1 MLSDQRYL
9 DCLRQLCAIESVA
22 GADVSEQAPY
32 GAGSAAA
39 LDHVL
44 SLCDA
49 FGFRTKLCE
58 NHRCGWAEIG
68 RGEEIVGILV
78 HLDVVPAGSG
88 WDYPPYDLTEA
99 GERVYGRG
107 VIDDKGPAMACIFA
121 MKDLL
126 DTGIPLRRRVRIIFG
141 QSEET
146 GVWEDMEY
154 YKLHE
159 ELPAFG
165 FTPDADF
172 PAIYGEKRILC
183 LELSMPKARTG
194 LEEIRGGSASNM
206 VADWCR
212 ASIAATGEML
222 ETAGKAAHASTP
234 EDGVNAIA
242 AMMARLEPL
251 VPDSPLVRF
260 YQTFIGDSLHG
271 ERMDC
276 ALADQESG
284 SLTMNAGMIAERGD
298 QVVLTLDIREPVTF
312 PDSAVLD
319 PVRRAAASFGMTVTV
334 TENTPPVY
342 MDKDGPVITRL
353 LSVYRQI
360 TGDRTEPAV
369 IGGGTYARAM
379 ENIVAF
385 GPMLPG
391 RELTEHQKNEYMLK
405 SDLLLIREIYRAAI
419 QALAEQE
426 DQHEN

>member
-1 MLSDQRYL
+1 MLTDQQYL
-9 DCLRQLCAIESVA
+9 DCLRQLCTIESVA
-22 GADVSEQAPY
+22 GVDVSDPAPY

-39 LDHVL
+39 LDYAL
-44 SLCDA
+44 SLCRS
-49 FGFRTKLCE
+49 FGFRTRLCGD
-58 NHRCGWAEIG
+58 HRCGWAEIG
-68 RGEEIVGILV
+68 QGEEIVGILV

-88 WDYPPYDLTEA
+88 WDYPPFDLTEA

-126 DTGIPLRRRVRIIFG
+126 DAGVPLRRRVRIIFG

-146 GVWEDMEY
+146 GVWDDMEY

-183 LELSMPKARTG
+183 LELSMPKQQTG
-194 LEEIRGGSASNM
+194 LEDIRGGSASNM

-212 ASIAATGEML
+212 ASVASTGEIL

-234 EDGVNAIA
+234 EDGVNAIT
-242 AMMARLEPL
+242 AMMSRLESL
-251 VPDSPLVRF
+251 IPDSPLVRF
-260 YQTFIGDSLHG
+260 YQTCIGENLHG
-271 ERMDC
+271 ERLGC
-276 ALADQESG
+276 ALEDPESG
-284 SLTMNAGMIAERGD
+284 KLTMNAGTIAVRED

-312 PDSAVLD
+312 PDTAVLE
-319 PVRRAAASFGMTVTV
+319 PVRRAADAFGMSVTV

-353 LSVYRQI
+353 LEVYRSL
-360 TGDRTEPAV
+360 TGDDSEPAV

-405 SDLLLIREIYRAAI
+405 SDLLLIRKIYRSAVR
-419 QALAEQE
+419 ALAE
-426 DQHEN
+426 